1 MKRMKK
7 KIAGI
12 MVVTG
17 VIMCV
22 AFCFMRQPDD
32 AKAENAKVEND
43 DSTYLLKEDTN
54 APCWSSCPFDY
65 VDKESYNSIL
75 AMGTDAIKPLQE
87 QFDSEETSA
96 MLKYVCGALLQEVTQ
111 CYMDNGKG
119 YGWSNVQEFEELWTA
134 TIDSLPE
141 TLENIQNDDSMTVEE
156 KQAELEKYGVFGRV
170 FAKEAMKTDFEMGSQ
185 KMRATDDKD
194 MKAMYGRISSEVS
207 DKDVKNVI
215 EYFDYKYK

>member
-1 MKRMKK
+1 MKK

-12 MVVTG
+12 IIVISVITYG
-17 VIMCV
+17 VIY
-22 AFCFMRQPDD
+22 FMRQPDG
-32 AKAENAKVEND
+32 AKVENVYN
-43 DSTYLLKEDTN
+43 TYLLKESMNSMPT
-54 APCWSSCPFDY
+54 SSSPFDY
-65 VDKESYNSIL
+65 VDKESYNNIL